1 MIKQF
6 MIKRCG
12 ISWCVVDT
20 DTDKVIE
27 RCHNLATAKMYAVRY
42 NTWTEGSLSGLQSVV
57 VDGRKGFCL
66 S

>member
-20 DTDKVIE
+20 NTDKVIE
-27 RCHNLATAKMYAVRY
+27 RCHNLATAKMYAVRF
-42 NTWTEGSLSGLQSVV
+42 NTTGSLSGLQSVV
-57 VDGRKGFCL
+57 VDGRKGFYL

>member
-20 DTDKVIE
+20 NTDKVIE
-27 RCHNLATAKMYAVRY
+27 RCHNLATAKMYAVRF
-42 NTWTEGSLSGLQSVV
+42 NTEGSLPGLQSVI